1 MQIKDLIRLLE
12 HYDEDSEIEC
22 FISVDGADYDLDIE
36 GVGTIE
42 DDEVIY
48 IYAKDK

>member
-1 MQIKDLIRLLE
+1 MQIKDLISLLE
-12 HYDEDSEIEC
+12 QCNENDEVIC
-22 FISVDGADYDLDIE
+22 MAIIDGSDYALDIK

-48 IYAKDK
+48 IYAKEE